1 MAAGAAAGGVAAAAG
16 EGGPA
21 DGPADADSGGAVSG
35 RAGRKEAGRGGGGL
49 ESGGVVLVAGG
60 EEDGAEGAEDEGC
73 SELVGTGRV
82 WEAREA
88 VQRARFLLAAVA
100 AFPLDPAAQA
110 ELARRTAMAARVLR
124 RVERILAVQ
133 RRRDRAVPLRLEYPI
148 GPGPLRLRCSEPVPP
163 LVPRIN
169 GRRPGHRRWQA
180 GPGGPLRFAAA
191 PALLDGLAL
200 DPATGAISGRPAV
213 PGGGRFTVTCENDLG
228 RARGALTVWVEPD
241 GPVYGPAGLP
251 SSSLPLRPRLARLRA
266 EGREAEAA
274 AEERRE
280 RRARIRRYIGPYP
293 VAYTGPDRRQ
303 RGLGGARVQEESEY
317 VGRIRLQAAFRDY
330 ALY

>member
-1 MAAGAAAGGVAAAAG
+1 MAAASGEGVEAAAS
-16 EGGPA
+16 
-21 DGPADADSGGAVSG
+21 SGGAASGKKGLEEARRVSG
-35 RAGRKEAGRGGGGL
+35 QGDLLVDVDEGDNAGD
-49 ESGGVVLVAGG
+49 
-60 EEDGAEGAEDEGC
+60 EDGDGVDEDGC

-88 VQRARFLLAAVA
+88 VQRARFLLSAVA
-100 AFPLDPAAQA
+100 AFPLDAAARA
-110 ELARRTAMAARVLR
+110 ELRRRTAAAARVLR

-133 RRRDRAVPLRLEYPI
+133 RRRDRAVPLRIEYPV

-163 LVPRIN
+163 LVPRVN
-169 GRRPGHRRWQA
+169 GRRPGHRRWQV

-213 PGGGRFTVTCENDLG
+213 PGGGRFTVTCQNAMG
-228 RARGALTVWVEPD
+228 QARSALTVCVEPD

-251 SSSLPLRPRLARLRA
+251 SASLPLMPRLARLQA
-266 EGREAEAA
+266 EGRDAEAA

-280 RRARIRRYIGPYP
+280 RRARIRRYLGPYP
-293 VAYTGPDRRQ
+293 VGYSGPDRRQ
-303 RGLGGARVQEESEY
+303 RGIKRQDSEY
-317 VGRIRLQAAFRDY
+317 VGRVRLQAAFRDY